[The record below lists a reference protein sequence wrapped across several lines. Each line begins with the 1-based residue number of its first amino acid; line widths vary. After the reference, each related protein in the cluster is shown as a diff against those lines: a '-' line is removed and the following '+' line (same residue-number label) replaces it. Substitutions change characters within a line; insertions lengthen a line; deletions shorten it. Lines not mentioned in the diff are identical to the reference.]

1 MEVASKSDRIP
12 IAALAGV
19 TAALALFGMA
29 QGLSY
34 PLFTI
39 LMQRQ
44 GMSPSLIGLSAAM
57 MPLGLILSASLVPRA
72 ARIFGA
78 RGLAVG
84 CALAGALCFL
94 AIGLLQDWIAWFVI
108 RFIVGFVI
116 NPLYILGEVWALAL
130 APPAKRGRVMG
141 IFNALLGAG
150 YAAGPLTLAV
160 VGTQG
165 WAPFAVAIG
174 GFGACALMLF
184 AVTSKL
190 SGFEDD
196 GKEPADVLAFMRVAP
211 ALLAAVLVSAA
222 TQTSTYSL
230 LPVFGAG
237 YGLAEATL
245 AALVTALSIGN
256 IALQIPLG
264 VAAERVGARTMI
276 VFCAVATGLLA
287 LLLPVFILTPMIWPV
302 LIVLGAVGY
311 GIYTMALI
319 ELGNRF
325 SGSMLIAGNASFA
338 LFWGAGG
345 IVGAPATGSMIQ
357 AIGPLGL
364 PLGICGLCTMLVVFV
379 SYRTLARRRA
389 GLAPPPR

>member
-1 MEVASKSDRIP
+1 MASEPETDRIP
-12 IAALAGV
+12 IAALASV
-19 TAALALFGMA
+19 IAALAMFAMA

-34 PLFTI
+34 PLLTL

-44 GMSPSLIGLSAAM
+44 GMSPALIGLSAAM

-72 ARIFGA
+72 ARMVGA
-78 RGLAVG
+78 RWLAVG

-94 AIGLLQDWIAWFVI
+94 AIGMLQDWVAWFVI
-108 RFIVGFVI
+108 RFVVGFVI
-116 NPLYILGEVWALAL
+116 NPLYILGEVWALSL

-141 IFNALLGAG
+141 IFNSLMGAG

-160 VGTQG
+160 VGTHG
-165 WAPFAVAIG
+165 WAPFLVCTG
-174 GFGACALMLF
+174 GFCACALMLF
-184 AVTSKL
+184 AVTSRL

-196 GKEPADVLAFMRVAP
+196 GKEPADVPGFIRVAP

-256 IALQIPLG
+256 VALQIPLG
-264 VAAERVGARTMI
+264 VAAERVGARPMI
-276 VFCAVATGLLA
+276 VFCAIAAGMLA
-287 LLLPVFILTPMIWPV
+287 LLLPVVVLTPLIWPI
-302 LIVLGAVGY
+302 LIVLGAAGY

-338 LFWGAGG
+338 LCWGLGG
-345 IVGAPATGSMIQ
+345 IVGAPVTGAMIQ
-357 AIGPLGL
+357 AIGSLGL
-364 PLGICGLCTMLVVFV
+364 PICICLLCTILVIFV

-389 GLAPPPR
+389 GGVPAAR